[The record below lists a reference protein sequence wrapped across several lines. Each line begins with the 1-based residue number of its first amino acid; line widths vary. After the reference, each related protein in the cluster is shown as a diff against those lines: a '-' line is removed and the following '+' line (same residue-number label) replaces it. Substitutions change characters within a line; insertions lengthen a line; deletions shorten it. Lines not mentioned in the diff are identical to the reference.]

1 MLNISSPPTLS
12 THLIRALSLCISL
25 PFMYRCLQQQWDE
38 GFQWMHLRENAADG
52 VGKRRDF
59 YPLLVNRVLS
69 NEKRRRKKLKDK
81 GRRLVL
87 VHWGCSKHGRGPGR
101 RGEWELSSQEKE
113 KKRTKWKEGGCHSR
127 SQNPTHTT
135 ANEMLVKTWNTFYS
149 NANENC
155 WNVRQKKME

>member
-38 GFQWMHLRENAADG
+38 GFQWMHLRENAVDG

-59 YPLLVNRVLS
+59 YPLLLNRVLS
-69 NEKRRRKKLKDK
+69 NEKRRRKKLKGKAGDLFCCT
-81 GRRLVL
+81 GDAVNT
-87 VHWGCSKHGRGPGR
+87 GGGPGW
-101 RGEWELSSQEKE
+101 RGEGELSSQEKE